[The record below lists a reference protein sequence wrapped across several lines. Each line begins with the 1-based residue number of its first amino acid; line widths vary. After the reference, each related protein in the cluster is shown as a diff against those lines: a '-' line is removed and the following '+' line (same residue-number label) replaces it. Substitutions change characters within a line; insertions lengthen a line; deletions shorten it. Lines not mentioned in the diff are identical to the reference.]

1 MKDQKKHKKRC
12 GNCDH
17 FMNEDALGKGNCER
31 FEIATHCSK
40 CCKNHSGLNRGKK

>member
-17 FMNEDALGKGNCER
+17 FIENETNGIGTCGQ
-31 FEIATHCSK
+31 FEIKTHK
-40 CCKNHSGLNRGKK
+40 IKYCKNHSGFSRGKK